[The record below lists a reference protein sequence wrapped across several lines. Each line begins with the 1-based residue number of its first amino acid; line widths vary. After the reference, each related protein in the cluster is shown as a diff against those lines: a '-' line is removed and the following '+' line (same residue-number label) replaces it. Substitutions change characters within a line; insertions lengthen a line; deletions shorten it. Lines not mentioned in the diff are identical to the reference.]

1 MDAGARRVTERVGTA
16 AGIGTLLF
24 VGVLSGGDV
33 WTVTVTI
40 GSLFVRAVFPEGI
53 VSVLLFTGVVT
64 LAGGLVVRDVWGRT
78 AAEPVRSGPPVR
90 AIVPAYRD
98 AEVVD
103 VSVERLLESDYEPLS
118 IAVVVEPGDPAT
130 RERAREL
137 AASHDAVDCLINADP
152 GSKATAINTAVERAD
167 ADYFAVFDAD
177 ERPEPGF
184 VPAAVGGLRDGADVF
199 QGRRIPRPTGG
210 VETLAYCERLIVQ
223 AGFACSELFGF
234 THCQSSATAFTRA
247 AFEAVDG
254 YDDRLT
260 EDIDFAHSCYRAGL
274 SVVRDGRHASTMEAP
289 HGLRDLWCQRK
300 RWRVG
305 HVEVFDA
312 RLREAL
318 SGPPAVADVVPVG
331 RAVGTLLGG
340 AFLLVLT
347 AQALLL
353 LVSGLFWAFF
363 VPFGLVLATIAAV
376 TVRDVADGRIPHPSV
391 TLLLFPLVY
400 VGHGALTVKAL
411 LEYYLTWDGEWY
423 QVTKTGA

>member
-1 MDAGARRVTERVGTA
+1 MEGAVRQITERIGTT
-16 AGIGTLLF
+16 AGIGTLLL
-24 VGVLSGGDV
+24 VGILSGGDI
-33 WTVTVTI
+33 WTVTVTV

-53 VSVLLFTGVVT
+53 VSILLFTGVVT
-64 LAGGLVVRDVWGRT
+64 LAGILVVWDVWGGE

-98 AEVVD
+98 AAVVD

-118 IAVVVEPGDPAT
+118 VAVVVEPDDLPT

-137 AASHDAVDCLINADP
+137 AARHDAVDCLINAEP
-152 GSKATAINTAVERAD
+152 GSKATAINTAVERAN

-177 ERPEPGF
+177 ERPETDF
-184 VPAAVGGLRDGADVF
+184 ISAAVGALLDGADVF

-247 AFEAVDG
+247 AFDAVDG

-274 SVVRDGRHASTMEAP
+274 SVTRDGRRASTMEAP
-289 HGLRDLWCQRK
+289 HSLRDLWCQRK

-312 RLREAL
+312 RLKETL
-318 SGPPAVADVVPVG
+318 SGPIGLADAVPVG

-347 AQALLL
+347 AQVLLL
-353 LVSGLFWAFF
+353 LLSGLFWAFL

-376 TVRDVADGRIPHPSV
+376 TVRDVTDGRISRPSM

-400 VGHGALTVKAL
+400 FGHGALTVKAL